1 MENYEDGNAGNLPF
15 LLLSI
20 LLLNF
25 SRFDTNRISCIDG
38 KIRCYIYLAKS
49 VFQCVFIY
57 IYVKYN
63 EDVIKD

>member
-25 SRFDTNRISCIDG
+25 SRLMRIVFLVSMETRKLDAIF
-38 KIRCYIYLAKS
+38 IWQSLFSNVFASIYM
-49 VFQCVFIY
+49 CEI
-57 IYVKYN
+57 
-63 EDVIKD
+63 

>member
-25 SRFDTNRISCIDG
+25 SRFDANRISSIDG
-38 KIRCYIYLAKS
+38 NEKIRCYIYLAKS
-49 VFQCVFIY
+49 VFQCVCKY
-57 IYVKYN
+57 IYV
-63 EDVIKD
+63 

>member
-25 SRFDTNRISCIDG
+25 SRFDANRISSIDG
-38 KIRCYIYLAKS
+38 NEKIRCYIYLAILQ
-49 VFQCVFIY
+49 VY

>member
-25 SRFDTNRISCIDG
+25 SRLMRIVFLVSMG
-38 KIRCYIYLAKS
+38 KLDAIFIWQSLFS
-49 VFQCVFIY
+49 NVFLY